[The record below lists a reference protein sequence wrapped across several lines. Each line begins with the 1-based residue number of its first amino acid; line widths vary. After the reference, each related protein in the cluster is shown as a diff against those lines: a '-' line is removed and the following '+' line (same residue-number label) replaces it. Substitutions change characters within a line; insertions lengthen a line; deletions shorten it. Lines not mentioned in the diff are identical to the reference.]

1 MDWHRLSSQPLG
13 RGNLCKNIYTCTYSN
28 TSLWRNSSQ
37 LKLSFKFIFRWQRLP
52 RENVF
57 YYKSPLHHDNS
68 VLSFAFS
75 FDREDERYSFAL
87 AQPYS
92 LARFNE
98 HISTIMEK
106 TLPYISV
113 ETIAHTIQ
121 QRPCQMLTITNPCN
135 LERTLDVPY
144 PSNPLYNSPP
154 PKVIVILG
162 RVRASEAPSSFIIQ
176 GLIDFLVSDHEI
188 AHSLREHLVFK
199 IVPVVNPDGVFLGN
213 TRGNLLGMDL
223 NRCWQVAKYLLN
235 ISVIFLFG
243 FF

>member
-1 MDWHRLSSQPLG
+1 
-13 RGNLCKNIYTCTYSN
+13 
-28 TSLWRNSSQ
+28 
-37 LKLSFKFIFRWQRLP
+37 
-52 RENVF
+52 
-57 YYKSPLHHDNS
+57 
-68 VLSFAFS
+68 
-75 FDREDERYSFAL
+75 
-87 AQPYS
+87 
-92 LARFNE
+92 
-98 HISTIMEK
+98 MEK

-199 IVPVVNPDGVFLGN
+199 IVPVVNPDGVYLGN

-223 NRCWQVAKYLLN
+223 NRCWQVAKCLLN
-235 ISVIFLFG
+235 SRVNLLFW
-243 FF
+243 FVLFTTI

>member
-1 MDWHRLSSQPLG
+1 M
-13 RGNLCKNIYTCTYSN
+13 
-28 TSLWRNSSQ
+28 
-37 LKLSFKFIFRWQRLP
+37 FKFISRWQRLP

-199 IVPVVNPDGVFLGN
+199 IVPVVNPDGVYLGN

-223 NRCWQVAKYLLN
+223 NRCWQVAIYL
-235 ISVIFLFG
+235 
-243 FF
+243 